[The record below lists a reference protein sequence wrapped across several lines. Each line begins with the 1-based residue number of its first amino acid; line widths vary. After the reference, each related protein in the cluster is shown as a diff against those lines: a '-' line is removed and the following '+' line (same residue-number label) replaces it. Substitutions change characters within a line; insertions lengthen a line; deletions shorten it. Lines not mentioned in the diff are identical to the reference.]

1 MILEDEEEAAAWF
14 SLPFTALV
22 RRERRGRKRKE
33 GRDLVFQ
40 PRRPFPPLAR
50 MLLLGPRPSP
60 SGPWSTLT
68 ASLRLCLYTISPL
81 FLYTLRRN
89 CDAPSLYLLVFS
101 PLFPHPR
108 PSPDEME
115 RYIVLFCVVERVLLV
130 LLRPFFYPRR
140 PSVRVIDFRR
150 RRGEMI
156 KEKPPLLRS
165 GK

>member
-1 MILEDEEEAAAWF
+1 MILEDEEAAAALF

-22 RRERRGRKRKE
+22 RRKRREERAKR
-33 GRDLVFQ
+33 
-40 PRRPFPPLAR
+40 PRFSAPPPFSSPR
-50 MLLLGPRPSP
+50 MLLGPRPLP
-60 SGPWSTLT
+60 SGPGSTLT

-81 FLYTLRRN
+81 FLYTPALRRN

-108 PSPDEME
+108 PAPDEME
-115 RYIVLFCVVERVLLV
+115 RYIVLFCVVERVLV
-130 LLRPFFYPRR
+130 LLRL
-140 PSVRVIDFRR
+140 SVRVIDFRR

-156 KEKPPLLRS
+156 KEKPLLLRS